1 MEYTEKHQASMV
13 LVIALNFLLF
23 ALAYGAC
30 VQNEKGGP
38 VQCCDQR
45 QTGGSLHCCE
55 GRNSSCGMEDFVH
68 NTLCFCDEFCE
79 TAGDCCID
87 FEDVKEPCGLGN
99 GECPV
104 DVFSIHVSPC
114 HLETFH
120 LIKILKFHSSYA
132 QIHSR

>member
-1 MEYTEKHQASMV
+1 MV

-120 LIKILKFHSSYA
+120 LIKILRFHSSYA